1 MNKGQEKKEFDL
13 LYDYIKKEI
22 LKYPNEIALPK
33 YLIMRLKG
41 LRDGKF
47 IVNKKTK
54 AKADYPY
61 STILLTFQFCKVNIL
76 KAIETKRFTN
86 EQNKIN
92 YIMAI
97 IENNIG
103 DVVLRLKAK
112 EKAEKEAERQINKL
126 KIETPI
132 LVNQTKSNNGKC
144 DNNKSNLD
152 DLVGDMW

>member
-61 STILLTFQFCKVNIL
+61 STILLTFKFCKVNIL

-112 EKAEKEAERQINKL
+112 EKAEKEAEKAEMVDYSIKAKKQNKTDN
-126 KIETPI
+126 IENENFNSLT
-132 LVNQTKSNNGKC
+132 NN
-144 DNNKSNLD
+144 L
-152 DLVGDMW
+152 W